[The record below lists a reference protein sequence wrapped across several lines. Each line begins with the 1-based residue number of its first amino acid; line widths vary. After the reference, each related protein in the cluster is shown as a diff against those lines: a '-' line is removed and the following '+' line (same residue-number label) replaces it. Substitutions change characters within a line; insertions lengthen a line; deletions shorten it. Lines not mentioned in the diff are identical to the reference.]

1 MNILEEKKRKPV
13 TTTYNVWVEG
23 APIMYV
29 YTDDQENW
37 YFSEKETPI
46 ILADDLIDDDE
57 SFLCTVGQILK
68 LDPTLKNY
76 PTWNPTQKFT
86 VRIMAG
92 SLCVIKGLIRNLSRK
107 GLYLSFHYIR
117 IANFQ
122 FAIPGESRIKR
133 PNYTEV

>member
-68 LDPTLKNY
+68 LDPTLKTL
-76 PTWNPTQKFT
+76 PTMEPNTKFHRTDNGWKFVCDKRINPE
-86 VRIMAG
+86 
-92 SLCVIKGLIRNLSRK
+92 L
-107 GLYLSFHYIR
+107 
-117 IANFQ
+117 
-122 FAIPGESRIKR
+122 
-133 PNYTEV
+133 